1 MIRLK
6 EMVYNQINFI
16 KRVSLV
22 ALSIFS
28 VLSFLFGIF
37 YLSSNQENAKNWF
50 DTSGQVL
57 ILTGLL
63 QVEIS
68 GFLDAFLNILNNEEK
83 YPYGPPS
90 SIVREIIDDPSRP
103 IFNWCRNT
111 LFFNLRAGFW
121 FVVIGSIIQ
130 IAVIWL

>member
-1 MIRLK
+1 MIRLI

-37 YLSSNQENAKNWF
+37 CLSSNSENAKRWF

-57 ILTGLL
+57 ILAGLL

-68 GFLDAFLNILNNEEK
+68 GFLDTFLKIFNNEKK

-90 SIVREIIDDPSRP
+90 SVVREIIDDPSRP
-103 IFNWCRNT
+103 IFTWCRNT
-111 LFFNLRAGFW
+111 LFFNVRAGFC
-121 FVVIGSIIQ
+121 FVVVGSIIQ
-130 IAVIWL
+130 VVVIWL